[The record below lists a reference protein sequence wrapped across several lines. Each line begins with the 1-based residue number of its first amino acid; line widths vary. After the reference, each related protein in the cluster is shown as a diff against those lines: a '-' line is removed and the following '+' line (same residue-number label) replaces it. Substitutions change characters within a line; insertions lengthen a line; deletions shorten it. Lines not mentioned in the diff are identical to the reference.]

1 MCCHFSGPILSMCS
15 HVDPSVAVRAC
26 KALCGL
32 AFAGK
37 EDDFVQLDEVRCI
50 AEALL
55 YAHSEALDTASFKVS
70 VLYTS
75 LRII

>member
-1 MCCHFSGPILSMCS
+1 M
-15 HVDPSVAVRAC
+15 DPSIAARAC

-32 AFAGK
+32 AFASK

-55 YAHSEALDTASFKVS
+55 YTHSETMDTASFKVS
-70 VLYTS
+70 VFYTS
-75 LRII
+75 LRNILFYMTDSLI